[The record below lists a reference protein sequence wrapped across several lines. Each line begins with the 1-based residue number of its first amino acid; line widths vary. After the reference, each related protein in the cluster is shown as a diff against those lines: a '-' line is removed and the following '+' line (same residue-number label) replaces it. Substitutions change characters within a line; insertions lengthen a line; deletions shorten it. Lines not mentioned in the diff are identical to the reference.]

1 MCGSVPGTRH
11 TAHVQ
16 LRTSARDG
24 CAAGAGVT
32 APRPVGEAASRSLL
46 RPESP
51 SRGAADPKSG
61 CDAPF

>member
-1 MCGSVPGTRH
+1 MCGSVPGTWH

-51 SRGAADPKSG
+51 SRGAANPTSG